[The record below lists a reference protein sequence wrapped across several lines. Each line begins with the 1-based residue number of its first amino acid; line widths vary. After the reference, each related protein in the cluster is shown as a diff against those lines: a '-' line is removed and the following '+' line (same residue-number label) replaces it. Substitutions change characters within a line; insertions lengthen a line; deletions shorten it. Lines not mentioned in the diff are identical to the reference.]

1 MGNSG
6 GRLQAQPLSPFQ
18 QVALVLLRT
27 LIGWHFLYEG
37 YYKLV
42 VPGWSQDGAPI
53 GAWSS
58 AGYLKGAT
66 GPLARVFQRLLD
78 AGWIGWIDNSVK
90 IGLVLVGA
98 SLILGLFTRVGAIGA
113 LLLLFLFYFVAIPL
127 AGTQVPGSEGAYLIV
142 NKTLIEAAAVCV
154 LLAFNTQRIAGLDLL
169 FANIRVNRASQ
180 RAAAERSNAE
190 PGAPAV
196 TATVR
201 RETVRESQPS
211 GGESAGQET

>member
-1 MGNSG
+1 
-6 GRLQAQPLSPFQ
+6 
-18 QVALVLLRT
+18 
-27 LIGWHFLYEG
+27 LYEG

-66 GPLARVFQRLLD
+66 GPLARVLQRLVE

-90 IGLVLVGA
+90 VGLVLIGA
-98 SLILGLFTRVGAIGA
+98 SLILGLFTRVGAAGA
-113 LLLLFLFYFVAIPL
+113 LVLLALFYFVSIPL
-127 AGTQVPGSEGAYLIV
+127 AGTQQPGSEGAYLIV

-154 LLAFNTQRIAGLDLL
+154 LLTFNTQRIAGLDLL
-169 FANIRVNRASQ
+169 LARRRVDRASPS
-180 RAAAERSNAE
+180 RAAEERSAATT
-190 PGAPAV
+190 GAPAV
-196 TATVR
+196 TASVR
-201 RETVRESQPS
+201 RETARESQSS